1 MHVQEGECGG
11 RQTDDEELGVRNP
24 DDRVAVEQ
32 EIPHRAASER
42 RHHGDDGDA
51 EPVEALPAR
60 GEGAADGEDSDADQ
74 LEHVADVIAS
84 PNGASVR
91 SALE

>member
-1 MHVQEGECGG
+1 MRH
-11 RQTDDEELGVRNP
+11 P

-32 EIPHRAASER
+32 EIPYRAPSER
-42 RHHGDDGDA
+42 RHQSDDGDA

-60 GEGAADGEDSDADQ
+60 GEGAADGEDSDAYQ
-74 LEHVADVIAS
+74 LEDVADAIAS
-84 PNGASVR
+84 PNVVGAR